1 MALQLTINGISIGAI
16 YALIAVG
23 FALVFNIMRFSNFA
37 HGGMISACAFIGF
50 FFQNAFDP
58 APPFYVTVIFT
69 AFSGMIIALIIDTLG
84 YRRIRINNSP
94 KIYYFLM
101 SLTFAILIEQV
112 LNVFYGTNLH
122 GFPSIFRNET
132 FKIGGFIFKS
142 MNMVI
147 LLVSVLILVAL
158 ILLVNKTKVGL
169 AIRAVAIDAHT
180 SRLMGINSS
189 VIVTIIFSIAG
200 ILAGIAGVF
209 LGVQYGVYPSLGP
222 SMMLK
227 GFIASIIGGLGS
239 LKGAIFAAVAL
250 GLIEIFLTFF
260 IGATETT
267 VIMFAIML
275 GFLFIRPQGIAGKF
289 TEDKA

>member
-1 MALQLTINGISIGAI
+1 MALQLIINGISVGAI

-23 FALVFNIMRFSNFA
+23 FAVVFNIMRFSNFA
-37 HGGMISACAFIGF
+37 HGGMISACAFISF
-50 FFQNAFDP
+50 FFQRAFDP
-58 APPFYVTVIFT
+58 PPPFYVTILFT
-69 AFSGMIIALIIDTLG
+69 AVCGTMLALLIDTVA
-84 YRRIRINNSP
+84 YRRIRIKNSP

-112 LNVFYGTNLH
+112 LNVFYGTNMY
-122 GFPSIFRNET
+122 GFPKVFQSET
-132 FKIGGFIFKS
+132 FMIGSIIFKT

-147 LLVSVLILVAL
+147 LAVSVVILSAL
-158 ILLVNKTKVGL
+158 ILLINKTKIGL
-169 AIRAVAIDAHT
+169 AIRAVAINADT

-189 VIVTIIFSIAG
+189 VIVTTIFSIAG
-200 ILAGIAGVF
+200 ILAGVAGVF
-209 LGVQYGVYPSLGP
+209 LGVQYGVYPSVGP

-239 LKGAIFAAVAL
+239 LSGAIFAAIAL

-260 IGATETT
+260 IGATEAT

-289 TEDKA
+289 VEDKA